1 MKSLLL
7 LLTAALFPLIA
18 LGQAPSASP
27 APVPSAGNTHDAAA
41 TVPLPGQPTGPNL
54 EKNLPLIPET
64 VPPNPASAGPGKP
77 APAASPQQAATFQTE
92 DDIRVRLRMRAAETR
107 ALNDPAIQA
116 DWAAAHNT
124 RTDPER
130 RTLLTVYYNDLYNR
144 MLKLDP
150 ASAQRIEAR
159 RLSTLARM
167 KYNRLGDEDNS
178 ENPFVPPA
186 PVPSGPN
193 PPASD
198 SGQ

>member
-1 MKSLLL
+1 M
-7 LLTAALFPLIA
+7 PLIA

-27 APVPSAGNTHDAAA
+27 SPQPAAGNTHDAAA
-41 TVPLPGQPTGPNL
+41 TVPLPGQPSGPTL

-64 VPPNPASAGPGKP
+64 VPSNGASASPGKSN
-77 APAASPQQAATFQTE
+77 PAASPQKAATFQTE

-130 RTLLTVYYNDLYNR
+130 RALLTVYYNHLYNR

-150 ASAQRIEAR
+150 ASSQRIEAR
-159 RLSTLARM
+159 RQSILARM
-167 KYNRLGDEDNS
+167 KYTRLGDEDNS

-186 PVPSGPN
+186 PIASGPN
-193 PPASD
+193 PPVPDPAA
-198 SGQ
+198 Q